1 MAMTLRKLMRSNVSL
16 DISICHVWDHS
27 DATITLLNDVN
38 CTKDR
43 NRIQLLVCTERKRTE
58 EGYFDTDGNSVEI
71 VRDKKSLGVKYSYF
85 SFVKRIPILTLSQC
99 TWADVLQKS
108 SGNSSSELHNILPA
122 HASSRN
128 LYKKQ
133 SQEDNKDEAEF
144 GMYCIQQWISKWEK
158 LTYKQKLKVNRS
170 QNTKSSTWSS
180 SG

>member
-16 DISICHVWDHS
+16 DISICHDWDHS

-38 CTKDR
+38 CMKDR

-108 SGNSSSELHNILPA
+108 SVELNSSKGNSSSELHNILPA

-144 GMYCIQQWISKWEK
+144 GMYCIQQCLRK
-158 LTYKQKLKVNRS
+158 
-170 QNTKSSTWSS
+170 
-180 SG
+180 